1 MNNLNMMNNQMM
13 MNNMGQNM
21 MNNNGMMMNNN
32 MGQNMMNNNMGQNMM
47 NNNRMMM
54 NNNGMMNSNNM
65 GQNVM
70 NNNGMMNSNNMG
82 QNMMNNNGMMNS
94 NNMGQ
99 NMMNNNGMMM
109 NSNNMGQNM
118 MNNNGM
124 INNNNMGQNMTNSN
138 GMMNNNN
145 MGQNMTNSNEMIN
158 NNNMEQNLSP
168 ATLTRLTKEFKLCK
182 EDNDLIQIGCNFG
195 LENENISTWRVTMVG
210 PRTTPYEGGLFTI
223 VITFPP
229 NYPNLGPEFK
239 FKNKIYHLN
248 VDCTKN
254 GDFGHICINSLNE
267 WRTTGK
273 VSGKPGYAVKQ
284 ALFDIF
290 CLFYNQGID
299 SPYSPQMAL
308 DYQKNPEKF
317 NEEAKRW
324 TKQYAPLC

>member
-21 MNNNGMMMNNN
+21 MNNNRMMMNNN
-32 MGQNMMNNNMGQNMM
+32 MGQNMM
-47 NNNRMMM
+47 
-54 NNNGMMNSNNM
+54 
-65 GQNVM
+65 
-70 NNNGMMNSNNMG
+70 
-82 QNMMNNNGMMNS
+82 

-118 MNNNGM
+118 INNNGM
-124 INNNNMGQNMTNSN
+124 
-138 GMMNNNN
+138 MMNSNN
-145 MGQNMTNSNEMIN
+145 MGQNMTNSNEMMN
-158 NNNMEQNLSP
+158 NNNMGQNLSP
-168 ATLTRLTKEFKLCK
+168 ATLTRLTKEFKLCNQ
-182 EDNDLIQIGCNFG
+182 DNDLIQIGCNFG
-195 LENENISTWRVTMVG
+195 LENNNISTWRVTMVG

-223 VITFPP
+223 IITFPP
-229 NYPNLGPEFK
+229 NYPSLGPEFK

-248 VDCTKN
+248 VDCSEN

-267 WRTTGK
+267 WKTTGK
-273 VSGKPGYAVKQ
+273 VTDKPGYAVKQ

-308 DYQKNPEKF
+308 DYQKNPDKF

-324 TKQYAPLC
+324 TKLYAPLCQK